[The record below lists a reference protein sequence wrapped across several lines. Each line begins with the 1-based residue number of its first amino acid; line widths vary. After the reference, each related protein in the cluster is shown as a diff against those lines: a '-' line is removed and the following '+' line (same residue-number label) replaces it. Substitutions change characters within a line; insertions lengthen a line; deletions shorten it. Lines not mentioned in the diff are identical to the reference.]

1 MCLPRAVSEAPPVFA
16 GVPTAAGRP
25 STTPSNPAK
34 SRRGGT
40 AQVMPAPAAPPRGVP
55 RQPRAHAPPPPPPP
69 RTVLYARS
77 LKVGEGM
84 RAASVAAALLA
95 CACAVA
101 LASGASGAAVPC
113 QAYLTTPSARVGT
126 GGATEGGAFAFVCE
140 PAARAGGAAR
150 APTRPP
156 RRSAPPPSSAHPA
169 PPPRLPTQSPPRRH
183 AGQHRSQ
190 GVEGWGGAASLD
202 ARASCVCAG
211 RVRQQQHSPRPPA
224 HTPNPP
230 PTPPPAHP
238 QFSTT
243 VEALMEAN
251 PGIAADGLLA
261 AGQQL
266 KLPPS
271 GTH

>member
-126 GGATEGGAFAFVCE
+126 GGATEGGRLPLCVS
-140 PAARAGGAAR
+140 RLQGQGALH
-150 APTRPP
+150 
-156 RRSAPPPSSAHPA
+156 APPPA
-169 PPPRLPTQSPPRRH
+169 RH
-183 AGQHRSQ
+183 AGRPPHLVVPIPPPHPASPPNPPPGDTLASIALKVWRGG
-190 GVEGWGGAASLD
+190 GVPPAWMP
-202 ARASCVCAG
+202 ARLVCARG
-211 RVRQQQHSPRPPA
+211 VCDSNNTHPARPP
-224 HTPNPP
+224 TP
-230 PTPPPAHP
+230 PTPPP
-238 QFSTT
+238 
-243 VEALMEAN
+243 
-251 PGIAADGLLA
+251 
-261 AGQQL
+261 
-266 KLPPS
+266 PPRPPTPS
-271 GTH
+271 SPPLSRH